1 VGVGELKMVALKER
15 EKAGQIKPFSKRRR
29 LWLSF

>member
-1 VGVGELKMVALKER
+1 VGVGELKIVVLKER
-15 EKAGQIKPFSKRRR
+15 EKAGQIKLFSKRRK